1 MKLNYL
7 LPFIFTLTSCITDR
21 KEDACF
27 ENDKKEKTAY
37 HEFRIDTPQEI
48 LRANPSHVKFT
59 VDNQQ
64 LKTYKEETEDG
75 RKLYSEAE
83 DKKRLKAYKDTY
95 VELIKNFGD
104 QFYYINTEK
113 THGVVYGIGENI
125 FGYWFLEVKNNIP
138 DAYYLGL
145 SRFTHLSKEQ
155 PEHFISGNKLTA
167 YGSFIRIRESWG
179 YPFGPQEEAVKDRLM
194 FEIDLKAVRK
204 DSDKD
209 RFNDLF
215 EKLVLLNP
223 NSADTDQD
231 DIPDFTDRNPLY
243 RSEKSKFT
251 DLYTMIID
259 REYGQNDFAKANYFF
274 AGYFSDCEYFHHM
287 NPIQIKVL
295 IYPENKSSELQSD
308 YRLGMFPEH
317 IGKIRKDKDKNRFY
331 IDYGSGSGGGFI
343 EALFK
348 NGQWT
353 LSKQSTY
360 SI

>member
-1 MKLNYL
+1 MKLIYL
-7 LPFIFTLTSCITDR
+7 PLSVFILISCITDR

-37 HEFRIDTPQEI
+37 QEFRIDTPQEI

-59 VDNQQ
+59 VDNK
-64 LKTYKEETEDG
+64 LKTYKEETEDA
-75 RKLYSEAE
+75 RKSYSEAE
-83 DKKRLKAYKDTY
+83 DKKRFKVYDDKYA
-95 VELIKNFGD
+95 ELIKNFGN

-113 THGVVYGIGENI
+113 VDGIVYGIGQNM
-125 FGYWFLEVKNNIP
+125 FGYWLLETKNNTVA
-138 DAYYLGL
+138 AYYLGL
-145 SRFTHLSKEQ
+145 SQFTHFSKKQ
-155 PEHFISGNKLTA
+155 PEHFISGNKLLA
-167 YGSFIRIRESWG
+167 YGSFVRISKSWG
-179 YPFGPQEEAVKDRLM
+179 YPFGPQKEAVKDRLV
-194 FEIDLKAVRK
+194 FEIDLQTVKK

-223 NSADTDQD
+223 DSADTDKD
-231 DIPDFTDRNPLY
+231 GIPDFTDSNPLY

-251 DLYTMIID
+251 DLYTLIID
-259 REYGQNDFAKANYFF
+259 REYEQSGFSKGSYFF
-274 AGYFSDCEYFHHM
+274 TGYFSDCDYFHHI
-287 NPIQIKVL
+287 NPTQVKVL

-331 IDYGSGSGGGFI
+331 IDYGSGSGGGYI

-348 NGQWT
+348 NGKWNLT
-353 LSKQSTY
+353 KQSTY
-360 SI
+360 DI